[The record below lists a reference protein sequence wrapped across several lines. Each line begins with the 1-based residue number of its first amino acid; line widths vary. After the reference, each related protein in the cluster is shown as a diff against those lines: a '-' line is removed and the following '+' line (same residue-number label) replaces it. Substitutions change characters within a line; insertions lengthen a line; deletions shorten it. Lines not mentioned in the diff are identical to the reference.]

1 MEIKNIVNSDD
12 NNLCSYGPEY
22 PNEEMRKLASLIFST
37 KSECCIELTIRGK
50 ENRVASF
57 NAPDILYIYSIK
69 KKYFIKTKGSDQD
82 SGINQNL
89 TEVFE
94 SMKKEKMDHCF
105 YKGKSCI
112 INLNIIEQLMIS
124 GRKSQTFVKNYLKRH
139 YPELKG
145 INIKELFEAFE
156 SYRLRKIQTI
166 NNVNNSS
173 LR

>member
-12 NNLCSYGPEY
+12 NNLCSHAPEY
-22 PNEEMRKLASLIFST
+22 TNEEIRKLASLLFST
-37 KSECCIELTIRGK
+37 KSECSIELTIRGK

-69 KKYFIKTKGSDQD
+69 KKYSIKTEGSDHD
-82 SGINQNL
+82 SAIKQNL

-124 GRKSQTFVKNYLKRH
+124 GRKSQTFVKNHLKRN

-145 INIKELFEAFE
+145 INISELFKAFE
-156 SYRLRKIQTI
+156 SYRLRKIQI
-166 NNVNNSS
+166 IINVNKHS